1 MTTTYDRKKE
11 IQEAITAGERAL
23 VSLRNAKSSMDSARG
38 WGLLD
43 IFGGNGFSGFMKHI
57 KIGRAQQSL
66 NQAKY
71 DLERFSQELS
81 DVQDLSGLSID
92 ISDFLIF
99 ADFFFDGLL
108 ADIYVQSKIRQA
120 QSDIDNA
127 IYRVEELLR
136 RLRASM

>member
-1 MTTTYDRKKE
+1 MTMIYDRTKE
-11 IQEAITAGERAL
+11 IQEAITAGERVL
-23 VSLRNAKSSMDSARG
+23 VSLRNAKSNMDSARG

-43 IFGGNGFSGFMKHI
+43 IFGGNGFSGFVKHM
-57 KIGRAQQSL
+57 KIGRAQESL
-66 NQAKY
+66 NQAKD
-71 DLERFSQELS
+71 DLERFNRELA
-81 DVQDLSGLSID
+81 DVQDIRGLTID

-108 ADIYVQSKIRQA
+108 ADIYVQSKIKQA

-136 RLRASM
+136 RLRASL

>member
-1 MTTTYDRKKE
+1 MTMIYDRTKE

-23 VSLRNAKSSMDSARG
+23 VSLRNAKSNMDSARG

-43 IFGGNGFSGFMKHI
+43 IFGGNGFGGFVKHM
-57 KIGRAQQSL
+57 KIGRAQESL
-66 NQAKY
+66 NQAKD
-71 DLERFSQELS
+71 DLERFNRELA
-81 DVQDLSGLSID
+81 DVQDIRGLTID

-108 ADIYVQSKIRQA
+108 ADIYVQSKIKQA